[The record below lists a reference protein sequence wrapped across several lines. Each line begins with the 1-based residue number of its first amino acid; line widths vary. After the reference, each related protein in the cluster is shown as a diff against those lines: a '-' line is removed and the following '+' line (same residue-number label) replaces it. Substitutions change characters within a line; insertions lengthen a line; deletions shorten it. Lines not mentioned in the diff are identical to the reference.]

1 MKQLLILILLMAGG
15 LTAQAQTDTLVLTRE
30 TALSMALESN
40 PAIAIARLEK
50 AKAEAKMNQAR
61 GNLLPSL
68 NASGSYTR
76 NLKKQVIFFPEEMA
90 PFFGGTTALEIG
102 SDNSF
107 MGGLQLALPLYNPAI
122 YASIDAVRTEQRI
135 AQESLRTQTL
145 ELTFNVQRA
154 WFDVLLA
161 RESLDV
167 ITLSLRNAMDNLEN
181 IRKLHNQGLVAEFDL
196 IRAQVQTENIRPEVL
211 QAQNMVEFSAN
222 FLKVLLGIDFESPLR
237 IEGNLLESAEQMLQ
251 SFNITTAER
260 SLGNNPDYINLGLQ
274 QELVM
279 KQARSL
285 RATSLPSVTAISNYM
300 YITESNS
307 FNFADYRWVNTA
319 SAGLQVRIP
328 IFNGF
333 TNRNQVK
340 QLHISAQQ
348 IGLQRDYLRD
358 NIGTELG
365 NIIKRMD
372 VALEKAVN
380 AQKNVDLAQRGYQI
394 SRVRYESGQ
403 GTLLEINDSDVALTR
418 ARFNLLMAKHELLQA
433 KVQYDRISGL
443 QTKNQ

>member
-1 MKQLLILILLMAGG
+1 MKKGLIFILL
-15 LTAQAQTDTLVLTRE
+15 LTGIFAAKAQSDTLVLTRE
-30 TALSMALESN
+30 TALAMALESN
-40 PAIAIARLEK
+40 PAIAVARLDK
-50 AKAEAKMNQAR
+50 AKAEARLNQTR
-61 GNLLPSL
+61 GNLLPSV

-90 PFFGGTTALEIG
+90 PFFGGSTALEIG
-102 SDNSF
+102 SDNSY
-107 MGGLQLALPLYNPAI
+107 MGGLQFALPLYNAAI
-122 YASIDAVRTEQRI
+122 YAGIDAARTEQRI
-135 AQESLRTQTL
+135 AEEGFRTQTI

-154 WFDVLLA
+154 WYDVLLA
-161 RESLDV
+161 RESLEV
-167 ITLSLRNAMDNLEN
+167 VRLSLRNAMENLDN
-181 IRKLHNQGLVAEFDL
+181 IRKLYSQGLVAEYDL

-211 QAQNMVEFSAN
+211 QAQNTVELTEN
-222 FLKVLLGIDFESPLR
+222 YLKVLLGIDFETPIR
-237 IEGNLLESAEQMLQ
+237 IEGNLMESAEQMLLG
-251 SFNITTAER
+251 FNITSAER
-260 SLGNNPDYINLGLQ
+260 TLGNNPDYITLGLQ
-274 QELVM
+274 QDLVM

-285 RATSLPSVTAISNYM
+285 RATSLPSVTAVGNYM

-307 FNFADYRWVNTA
+307 FKFADYRWVNTA

-340 QLHISAQQ
+340 QLQ
-348 IGLQRDYLRD
+348 IGIQQLELQRNYLKD

-372 VALEKAVN
+372 VALEKAAN

-394 SRVRYESGQ
+394 ARIRYESGQ

-433 KVQYDRISGL
+433 KVQYDRVTGQRAS
-443 QTKNQ
+443 N